1 MQHLCSRAG
10 TLAMTAGGLVLLSL
24 PVVALAKGPPDVVGG
39 GTDTAR
45 SVVSPQ
51 AKVPDPP
58 PGQLHNSPQA
68 SKPAPRP
75 HPKAQTQ
82 TSAPTAPATQA
93 PAARPPSPGRG
104 PAGSGPARR
113 GPKTGHP
120 GRGPKAKKAAAPPTA
135 GAPSPEPEQS
145 APGGGTGGGGDE
157 GGGNEERSHSRS
169 RDKPNV
175 TGDHDLPRAGT
186 GDTAGED
193 ISGAITGDTVELP
206 DDASPETLPFTGLQ
220 LLLITMTG
228 LAAIGGGA
236 ALRRRVQRGRP

>member
-45 SVVSPQ
+45 TVVAPQ

-68 SKPAPRP
+68 LKPAPRP
-75 HPKAQTQ
+75 HPQAQ
-82 TSAPTAPATQA
+82 TSAPTA

-120 GRGPKAKKAAAPPTA
+120 GRGPKATKAAAPPTV
-135 GAPSPEPEQS
+135 GAPSPEPEQA
-145 APGGGTGGGGDE
+145 APAGGSGEGSEQGGGQED
-157 GGGNEERSHSRS
+157 RSHSRS
-169 RDKPNV
+169 RDTPNV
-175 TGDHDLPRAGT
+175 TGDLALPRADT
-186 GDTAGED
+186 GDAAGEGL
-193 ISGAITGDTVELP
+193 SGTMTGETVELP
-206 DDASPETLPFTGLQ
+206 EDASPETLPFTGLQ
-220 LLLITMTG
+220 LLLVSMTG

-236 ALRRRVQRGRP
+236 MLRRRVQRGRA

>member
-10 TLAMTAGGLVLLSL
+10 TLAMTAGALVLLSL

-39 GTDTAR
+39 GTDTAQT
-45 SVVSPQ
+45 VVAPQ

-75 HPKAQTQ
+75 HPQAQTQ
-82 TSAPTAPATQA
+82 TSAPTA

-113 GPKTGHP
+113 GPKTVHP
-120 GRGPKAKKAAAPPTA
+120 GRGPKARKAAAPPVVS
-135 GAPSPEPEQS
+135 APSPETEQS
-145 APGGGTGGGGDE
+145 APGGGSGGATEQVDRK
-157 GGGNEERSHSRS
+157 ERSHSRS
-169 RDKPNV
+169 HDKPKV
-175 TGDHDLPRAGT
+175 TGDLELPRADT

-193 ISGAITGDTVELP
+193 ISGVMTGDTVELP

-220 LLLITMTG
+220 LLLIAMSG

-236 ALRRRVQRGRP
+236 ALRRRVQRRRA

>member
-10 TLAMTAGGLVLLSL
+10 TLAMTAGALVLLSL

-45 SVVSPQ
+45 TVVAPQ

-75 HPKAQTQ
+75 HPQAQTQ
-82 TSAPTAPATQA
+82 TSAPTA

-113 GPKTGHP
+113 GPKTDHP
-120 GRGPKAKKAAAPPTA
+120 GRGPKAKKAATPPTA
-135 GAPSPEPEQS
+135 GAPSSEPEQT
-145 APGGGTGGGGDE
+145 APGGGSGGGSE
-157 GGGNEERSHSRS
+157 QGGGKEELSHPRSP
-169 RDKPNV
+169 DKRKA
-175 TGDHDLPRAGT
+175 TGDLELPRADT
-186 GDTAGED
+186 GDTAGEEV
-193 ISGAITGDTVELP
+193 SGALTGDTVELP

-236 ALRRRVQRGRP
+236 ALRRRVQRGRA

>member
-10 TLAMTAGGLVLLSL
+10 SLTMTAGALVLLSL
-24 PVVALAKGPPDVVGG
+24 PVVAIAKGPPDVVGG
-39 GTDTAR
+39 GTDTGR
-45 SVVSPQ
+45 TVVAPQ

-75 HPKAQTQ
+75 HPQAQTQ
-82 TSAPTAPATQA
+82 TPAPTA
-93 PAARPPSPGRG
+93 PAARPPSPGRA

-113 GPKTGHP
+113 GPKTVHP
-120 GRGPKAKKAAAPPTA
+120 GRGPKAKKAATPPTA
-135 GAPSPEPEQS
+135 GTPSPEPEPT
-145 APGGGTGGGGDE
+145 APGGESAGGSEQGGGT
-157 GGGNEERSHSRS
+157 EERSHPRS
-169 RDKPNV
+169 PDKRKA
-175 TGDHDLPRAGT
+175 TGDLELPRADT

-193 ISGAITGDTVELP
+193 ISGTITSDTVELP

-220 LLLITMTG
+220 LILITMTG

-236 ALRRRVQRGRP
+236 ALRRRVHRGRA

>member
-10 TLAMTAGGLVLLSL
+10 TLAMTAGALVLLSL

-39 GTDTAR
+39 GTDTAHT
-45 SVVSPQ
+45 VVAPQ

-75 HPKAQTQ
+75 HPQAQTQ
-82 TSAPTAPATQA
+82 TSAPTA

-104 PAGSGPARR
+104 PTGSGPARR
-113 GPKTGHP
+113 GPKTVHP
-120 GRGPKAKKAAAPPTA
+120 ERGPKAKKAAAPSTV
-135 GAPSPEPEQS
+135 GAPSPEPEQTT
-145 APGGGTGGGGDE
+145 PGGGSGGGSE
-157 GGGNEERSHSRS
+157 QGGGTEERSHSRS

-175 TGDHDLPRAGT
+175 TGDLALPRADT
-186 GDTAGED
+186 GDTAGEG
-193 ISGAITGDTVELP
+193 ISGAMTGETVPLP
-206 DDASPETLPFTGLQ
+206 EDASPETLPFTGLQ
-220 LLLITMTG
+220 LLLVSMTG

-236 ALRRRVQRGRP
+236 ALRRRVQRGRA

>member
-10 TLAMTAGGLVLLSL
+10 SLAMTAGALVLLSL
-24 PVVALAKGPPDVVGG
+24 PVVAIAKGPPDVVGG

-45 SVVSPQ
+45 TVVAPQ

-75 HPKAQTQ
+75 HPEAQTH
-82 TSAPTAPATQA
+82 TSA
-93 PAARPPSPGRG
+93 PAARPPSPGSG
-104 PAGSGPARR
+104 PVGSGPGRR
-113 GPKTGHP
+113 GPKTVHP
-120 GRGPKAKKAAAPPTA
+120 GRGPKAKKAATPPTA
-135 GAPSPEPEQS
+135 DTPSPEPEQT
-145 APGGGTGGGGDE
+145 APDGGSGGGGEQGGDSEQGGGT
-157 GGGNEERSHSRS
+157 EERSHPRS
-169 RDKPNV
+169 HDKRKA
-175 TGDHDLPRAGT
+175 TGDLELPRADT
-186 GDTAGED
+186 GDTAGEE
-193 ISGAITGDTVELP
+193 IFGSITGDTVELP

-236 ALRRRVQRGRP
+236 ALRRRVHRGRA